1 MSMVSLFKRRCDK
14 EIGGCGK
21 KNVDKDNVVSVV
33 RGKLHLCL
41 GCAAKQLRLQYSHR
55 HGKKS

>member
-33 RGKLHLCL
+33 KGTYHLCKT
-41 GCAAKQLRLQYSHR
+41 CA
-55 HGKKS
+55 GKELKKHLFVTVMKKD